1 MTTTETTRS
10 TLVVHRYQATGGG
23 VPVNAYVIEGR
34 SGLVAVDA
42 TLTVSDGTALRA
54 LADGL
59 EKPLLGV
66 VITHPHPDHY
76 GGLVELVRG
85 LDVPRFAAPGVIEVT
100 RRDDAVKE
108 QILRPMFGDEWA
120 PERAFP
126 DTPVADGETIAL
138 GGIELT
144 LTDLG
149 PGESPHDSVWMLE
162 GQDTVFAA
170 DLAYNRMHC
179 YLADGFFGEWLANIH
194 RLLRDLPA
202 QVTMRPGHGEACG
215 LEALAWQ
222 RDYLETVLD
231 AMRAADWS
239 TPETAKSAVLGAA
252 RAYLP
257 ARDLEFLLAL
267 SLEPLADALGLL

>member
-1 MTTTETTRS
+1 MTTTRTKRS
-10 TLVVHRYQATGGG
+10 TRVVHRYQATGGG
-23 VPVNAYVIEGR
+23 VPVNGYLVEGA

-42 TLTVSDGTALRA
+42 TLTVSDGKALRA
-54 LADGL
+54 LADRLG
-59 EKPLLGV
+59 KPLLGV
-66 VITHPHPDHY
+66 VVTHPHPDHY
-76 GGLVELVRG
+76 GGLVELVRD
-85 LDVPRFAAPGVIEVT
+85 LEVPRFATAGVIEVA
-100 RRDDAVKE
+100 RRDDAIKE
-108 QILRPMFGDEWA
+108 EILRPMFGDEWA
-120 PERAFP
+120 AQRAVP
-126 DTPVADGETIAL
+126 DAVVADGESV
-138 GGIELT
+138 ELEDIS
-144 LTDLG
+144 LRVMDLG

-162 GQDTVFAA
+162 GQHTVFSA

-179 YLADGFFGEWLANIH
+179 YLADGFYAEWLANID

-239 TPETAKSAVLGAA
+239 TPETAKSAVLDAA

-257 ARDLEFLLAL
+257 ARDLEFLLEL
-267 SLEPLADALGLL
+267 SLGPLADALGLL